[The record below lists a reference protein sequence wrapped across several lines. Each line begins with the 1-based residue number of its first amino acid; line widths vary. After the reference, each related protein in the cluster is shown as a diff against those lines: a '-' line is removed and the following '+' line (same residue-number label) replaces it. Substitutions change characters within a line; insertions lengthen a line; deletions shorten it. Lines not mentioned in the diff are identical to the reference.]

1 MLMSLIRKEQTMYTI
16 AWYMVLVPVGIV
28 VVPNLLVPLD
38 HWLSGTHEWSPEAR
52 YQRKLRKELRHWTSI
67 MLCSDPEW
75 EPEDYAFAKRKVK
88 MLREELGKEVKR

>member
-1 MLMSLIRKEQTMYTI
+1 MYTI
-16 AWYMVLVPVGIV
+16 AIYMVLIPVGMVLVPNV
-28 VVPNLLVPLD
+28 LVPLD

-75 EPEDYAFAKRKVK
+75 EPEDYAFAKRKVI
-88 MLREELGKEVKR
+88 MLREELKKEELR

>member
-1 MLMSLIRKEQTMYTI
+1 MTTETLKEI
-16 AWYMVLVPVGIV
+16 AFWMILFPAGLVIIPNILVPF
-28 VVPNLLVPLD
+28 D
-38 HWLSGTHEWSPEAR
+38 HWCSGTHEFSPEAR

-75 EPEDYAFAKRKVK
+75 EPEDYAVAVRKVK

>member
-1 MLMSLIRKEQTMYTI
+1 MYTI

-67 MLCSDPEW
+67 MLACDPEW
-75 EPEDYAFAKRKVK
+75 EPEDYAVAVRKVK
-88 MLREELGKEVKR
+88 MLREELGKEVNKKCQN